1 MTIQFSYD
9 KKEVLQALRYHFIS
23 QRELRLMLILVNVFA
38 LTSAALFFFK
48 KVTPLA
54 FLLGSFLWFGFM
66 IVIWFVLPLVIYR
79 KAETFKDH
87 FTMQFGEHEFTL
99 GNERGQR
106 AFPWSTVKKM
116 VESPHFFH
124 LYFDTKSFFLVPKD
138 ACEDVVGLR
147 KLMRE
152 KVGNS

>member
-9 KKEVLQALRYHFIS
+9 KKKVLQALRYHFIS
-23 QRELRLMLILVNVFA
+23 QKELRLMLILVNVFA
-38 LTSAALFFFK
+38 LASAGLFFFK

-66 IVIWFVLPLVIYR
+66 IVIWFVLPSVIYK
-79 KAETFKDH
+79 KADTFKDH
-87 FTMQFGEHEFTL
+87 FTMHFGDEEFSL

-106 AFPWSTVKKM
+106 SFDWKSVKRM

-124 LYFDTKSFFLVPKD
+124 LYFDTKSFFLVPKE
-138 ACEDVVGLR
+138 ACEDVAGLR
-147 KLMRE
+147 RLMQE
-152 KVGNS
+152 KIG